1 MGLFDGAKG
10 KDVKDQIA
18 LRQKTFDLV
27 LKTKTLAVAMARVVF
42 VVDVSGSM
50 QGLFHSGV
58 VQRTVERLMPL
69 ALKFD
74 DNGEMETYRFSGR
87 CENCK
92 NVGMG
97 NIVDFVK
104 KNIEPRAEWNGTEY
118 APIFEAIYADYVEK
132 NASPIPTFV
141 IVITDGDNSDKSAA
155 VKAIKE
161 ISKFNIFWKFVAVGT
176 TSFSFLEQL
185 DTMSGRTVDN
195 ANFYQID
202 DIERE
207 SDENLYKGLIEEYD
221 VWQQAAK
228 AKGIL

>member
-27 LKTKTLAVAMARVVF
+27 LKTKTLAVQMARVVF

-50 QGLFHSGV
+50 QGLFQAGV

-104 KNIEPRAEWNGTEY
+104 KNIERGAEWNGTEY

-141 IVITDGDNSDKSAA
+141 IVITDGDNSDKGQAER
-155 VKAIKE
+155 AIKE
-161 ISKFNIFWKFVAVGT
+161 MSKHNVFWKFVAVGRGP
-176 TSFSFLEQL
+176 FSFLEKL
-185 DTMSGRTVDN
+185 DTMSGRVIDN

-202 DIERE
+202 NIERE

-228 AKGIL
+228 SKGIL